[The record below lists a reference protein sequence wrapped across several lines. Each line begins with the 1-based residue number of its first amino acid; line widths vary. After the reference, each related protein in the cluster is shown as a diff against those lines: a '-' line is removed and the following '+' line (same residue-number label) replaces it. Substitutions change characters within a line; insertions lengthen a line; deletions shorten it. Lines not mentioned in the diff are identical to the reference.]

1 MVWVK
6 CPTICVEFVVVS
18 SVFEQQADLARVAVL
33 GRQVQR
39 RVAAAVRR
47 GRGHAVQDEE
57 LGGHHTPG
65 QDALQQ
71 RHSLA
76 SSYTHLTGT

>member
-1 MVWVK
+1 M
-6 CPTICVEFVVVS
+6 IC

-47 GRGHAVQDEE
+47 GRGDAVQDEE

-71 RHSLA
+71 RLSQT
-76 SSYTHLTGT
+76 SI

>member
-1 MVWVK
+1 M
-6 CPTICVEFVVVS
+6 IC

-47 GRGHAVQDEE
+47 GRGDAVQDEE

-71 RHSLA
+71 
-76 SSYTHLTGT
+76 